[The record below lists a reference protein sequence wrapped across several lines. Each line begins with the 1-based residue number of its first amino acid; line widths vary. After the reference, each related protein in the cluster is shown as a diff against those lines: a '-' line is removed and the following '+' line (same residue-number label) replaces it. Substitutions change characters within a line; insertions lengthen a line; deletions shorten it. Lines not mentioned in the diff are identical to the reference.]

1 METVDTLVK
10 YGTSYQTK
18 VVTSLITDCK
28 FLEQIYEI
36 TKPSFFESDSNK
48 WIVNE
53 ILDYFNEY
61 RTCPTLEVFK
71 IKTDT
76 IQDKVLKQTVVEQ
89 LRNVYTN
96 IGADDLPYVKNEFI
110 TFAKNQKVKEALLK
124 SVEYLKAGQ
133 YEKIIDTM
141 TSASKV
147 GVENDLGIDYV
158 EEFESII
165 EEVKRIS
172 VSTGWDVIDDLMNGG
187 LGPGELGVVMA
198 PSGIGKS
205 WFLSKIACAA
215 TKAGLNVLHYTL
227 ELSENYV
234 GQRYTT
240 ILTGIQTSEHVQRK
254 DEIIKKIKA
263 IKGRV
268 KIKYYPPR
276 FASAKTL
283 SAHIDKVKATGFNPD
298 LIIIDYADLLNSS
311 DRNKD
316 GLYAELGGIYEEL
329 RGLSGMVGCPV
340 WTATQTNRS
349 AIDHEV
355 IQADSVGD
363 SYKKVQTADFIMS
376 VSRKTKDKL
385 SHTGRIHIVK
395 NRFGP
400 DGMTFPAKIDTFH
413 GTMEIYA
420 ENSANGIITTKES
433 KNGEALEKKLLH
445 KKYVENMGVIVLLS
459 YIYSICE
466 CVSHTLL
473 PMI

>member
-1 METVDTLVK
+1 MEAVDTLVK
-10 YGTSYQTK
+10 YGQSYQTK

-28 FLEQIYEI
+28 FLEQICDI
-36 TKPSFFESDSNK
+36 TTPSYFESDSNK

-53 ILDYFNEY
+53 ILEYFSQY

-71 IKTDT
+71 IKVDS
-76 IQDKVLKQTVVEQ
+76 IDDKLLKQTVVDQ
-89 LRNVYTN
+89 LRNIYQH
-96 IGADDLPYVKNEFI
+96 IGAEDLPYVKNEFI

-124 SVEYLKAGQ
+124 SVEYLKAGK

-141 TSASKV
+141 MAASKV
-147 GVENDLGIDYV
+147 GAENDLGIDYID
-158 EEFESII
+158 EFESII
-165 EEVKRIS
+165 EEVKRNS
-172 VSTGWDVIDDLMNGG
+172 VATGWDVIDDLMDGG

-205 WFLSKIACAA
+205 WFLSKIACEAV
-215 TKAGLNVLHYTL
+215 KAGLNVLHYTL

-240 ILTGIQTSEHVQRK
+240 IITGIQTSDHSAKR
-254 DEIIKKIKA
+254 DEIIRKIKNL
-263 IKGRV
+263 KGRV

-298 LIIIDYADLLNSS
+298 LIIIDYADLLNSA
-311 DRNKD
+311 DRSKD

-385 SHTGRIHIVK
+385 SQTGRVHIVK

-400 DGMTFPAKIDTFH
+400 DGITFPAKIDTYH
-413 GTMEIYA
+413 GVMEVYA
-420 ENSANGIITTKES
+420 ENSANGIIATKES
-433 KNGEALEKKLLH
+433 KSGETLEKKLLH
-445 KKYVENMGVIVLLS
+445 KKYIENM
-459 YIYSICE
+459 C
-466 CVSHTLL
+466 
-473 PMI
+473 